1 MKTII
6 INEKATIEANGTH
19 GVKSHK
25 PVICIDTGDVYASV
39 TDAAEA
45 IGTTI
50 SNMSGHLCGKSKSVK
65 GKHFCYLAKANESLD
80 SIVTRLR
87 ETSEMEAKA
96 KMWDAMMAE
105 QEAARK
111 AEQKRIEEERK
122 AEERRLAHIAKL
134 EAKATAMN
142 EKYMKKYDEA
152 IALFN
157 ELTEVRRELRE
168 IKGEEE
174 MEEIA

>member
-6 INEKATIEANGTH
+6 INEKATIEATGTH

-65 GKHFCYLAKANESLD
+65 GKHFCYLAKVNESLNA
-80 SIVTRLR
+80 ITTRLR

-111 AEQKRIEEERK
+111 AEEKRQAAIAK
-122 AEERRLAHIAKL
+122 AEEKVRRLREARDSMYVKYTTAVGECAKAAEEL
-134 EAKATAMN
+134 EA
-142 EKYMKKYDEA
+142 
-152 IALFN
+152 L
-157 ELTEVRRELRE
+157 
-168 IKGEEE
+168 KGEEK